1 MVEVELSNDTPT
13 AILIPF
19 TMITA
24 ILIFVHLFSLV
35 IATRLLPELEAVVRQ
50 PKFLFTSSISRGHT
64 WPVQL
69 VWYLSNIVG
78 ILLFLVELVFVAFV
92 KFYPHENTQQ
102 DRFYIGIAT
111 LGVVIMLSVI
121 AAPFIVIFFR
131 SISNKKIQLIEQRL
145 ERGRVLLDNL
155 NQTNRQA
162 GVLSESVSSVGTPQD
177 DIHQYSTSRSINTQ
191 V

>member
-24 ILIFVHLFSLV
+24 LLIFVHLFSLV
-35 IATRLLPELEAVVRQ
+35 IATRLLPELDAAVHQ
-50 PKFLFTSSISRGHT
+50 PQFMHSSPISRGHT

-78 ILLFLVELVFVAFV
+78 ILLFLLELVFVAFV
-92 KFYPHENTQQ
+92 KFYPHQNTQP
-102 DRFYIGIAT
+102 DRYWIGIAT
-111 LGVVIMLSVI
+111 LLVVIVLSV
-121 AAPFIVIFFR
+121 ACAPFILIFFR
-131 SISNKKIQLIEQRL
+131 SVSKKKIQQMEARL
-145 ERGRVLLDNL
+145 ESGQALLDNL
-155 NQTNRQA
+155 NQANP
-162 GVLSESVSSVGTPQD
+162 LVSR
-177 DIHQYSTSRSINTQ
+177 DISFTDTQ